1 MDSTRL
7 AWLAIL
13 LIATCSPLLA
23 GASAFESD
31 ARALLRSA
39 YPEDGPGAAVIVSR
53 AGRVLFHDA
62 VGMADLELGVPL
74 APGHVFRLG
83 SITKTITAAGV
94 LALADDGRLALDDP
108 LQRYLPEF
116 PAADVTIHQLL
127 NHTSGIRNYTSIPGY
142 LLDGR
147 FRRDLGTTNLLQVIA
162 AEPTDF
168 EPGQGWAY
176 SNSGY
181 AVLGAIIEEVTGL
194 PWHEFLSRRFFDP
207 LGLHSIGAF
216 RHETIVPGR
225 ARGYQGR
232 GAIINAPWIS
242 MTQAHAGSGLYG
254 TVADV
259 DRWQQALHAGE
270 LISSRMLARM
280 VSSDP
285 LARAVRQGADYG
297 YGVMLGTLRDRPVV
311 FHSGGIH
318 GFSSYTLWMPG
329 PRLSVV
335 VLSNHGGS
343 SLVPAMIARRLAAR
357 VLGDPYPIDQPRVTV
372 PASDLE
378 ALAGTYRAED
388 GRLLTLELD
397 GGALWSVAGPG
408 AAAAV
413 QAVRADRFVYPQ
425 SLTWFDIARNAN
437 GRTDLTFY
445 FQGDGA
451 PVRYRRASDTDSTRR
466 RIPLSEDAMARLA
479 GIYELRPG
487 LTISIRREGAQLY
500 ARVLGQAAFPLA
512 AASERL
518 LYNEALEIE
527 LDFDLP
533 EAGPAWRVT
542 LLQMGERFPAL
553 RAAEG

>member
-1 MDSTRL
+1 MDSTRR

-13 LIATCSPLLA
+13 LLATFIPSLG
-23 GASAFESD
+23 GASTFESD

-53 AGRVLFHDA
+53 AGSVLFQDA

-74 APGHVFRLG
+74 APSHVFRLG
-83 SITKTITAAGV
+83 SITKTITAAAI
-94 LALADDGRLALDDP
+94 LALADDGMLALDDP
-108 LQRYLPEF
+108 LRRYLPDF

-147 FRRDLGTTNLLQVIA
+147 FRHDLGTTDLLRVIA

-181 AVLGAIIEEVTGL
+181 ALLGAIIEEITGL

-207 LGLHSIGAF
+207 LELHSIGAF
-216 RHETIVPGR
+216 RHETVVRGR
-225 ARGYQGR
+225 VRGYQGR
-232 GAIINAPWIS
+232 GAVINAPWIS

-270 LISSRMLARM
+270 LISSPMLARM
-280 VSSDP
+280 LSSDP
-285 LARAVRQGADYG
+285 LARGVRQGADYG

-318 GFSSYTLWMPG
+318 GFSSYALWMPG
-329 PRLSVV
+329 ARLSVV

-343 SLVPAMIARRLAAR
+343 SMVPAMVARRLAAR
-357 VLGDPYPIDQPRVTV
+357 VLGDPYPIDRPRVSVATT
-372 PASDLE
+372 DLA

-388 GRLLTLELD
+388 GRLLTLELE
-397 GGALWSVAGPG
+397 GGALWSVAGSG
-408 AAAAV
+408 ATAAV
-413 QAVRADRFVYPQ
+413 EAVRADRFVYPQ
-425 SLTWFDIARNAN
+425 SLTYFDVARTAN
-437 GRTDLTFY
+437 GRTDVTFY
-445 FQGDGA
+445 FQGDGE
-451 PVRYRRASDTDSTRR
+451 PVRYSRTSDKDLTRR
-466 RIPLSEDAMARLA
+466 RIPLSENAMARLA
-479 GIYELRPG
+479 GTYELRPG
-487 LTISIRREGAQLY
+487 LTISVRLEGAQLY
-500 ARVLGQAAFPLA
+500 ARVMGQAAFPLA
-512 AASERL
+512 AASESL